1 MANPYTELSFADG
14 GVDVTNPFSELSF
27 AEEDGSRPD
36 GGRPDG
42 GLTDEQLPWIPEV
55 IAALMCD
62 AEFFQCVLEA
72 YQEIYCEEMGDG
84 EEESE
89 S

>member
-1 MANPYTELSFADG
+1 MANEYT
-14 GVDVTNPFSELSF
+14 NLSF
-27 AEEDGSRPD
+27 AEEE
-36 GGRPDG
+36 
-42 GLTDEQLPWIPEV
+42 GLTDEQLPWVPEV
-55 IAALMCD
+55 VAALMGD
-62 AEFFQCVLEA
+62 AEFFQGVLEA

>member
-1 MANPYTELSFADG
+1 MANPYTD
-14 GVDVTNPFSELSF
+14 LSF
-27 AEEDGSRPD
+27 AEEE
-36 GGRPDG
+36 
-42 GLTDEQLPWIPEV
+42 GLTDEQLVWVPEV
-55 IAALMCD
+55 IATLMSD